1 MKSRNKEMTD
11 IVSFSLGGID
21 LFTGVKRSYHPR
33 EKIVSQR

>member
-1 MKSRNKEMTD
+1 MSEKISLD
-11 IVSFSLGGID
+11 SSVSFSLGGID